1 MVRWS
6 RGGGPTCCF
15 TGRHAA
21 SYHLVW
27 MFQHLCRQPSG
38 PRVSLAATVFTI
50 AAGGVDHVL
59 QMRKLR
65 CGGGWVSDF
74 CEVTRCTGVQAH
86 EMGALILSR
95 SPSITLR
102 VLQGKFTVIP
112 GGWTSRCKPSSCG
125 AWDSGLRVQACE
137 PCGLRHALGRLWEP
151 GSEDVGLGL
160 GEGKQR
166 AQVGHG
172 PGCPEALNSG

>member
-6 RGGGPTCCF
+6 SGGGGVDPPVALLAGMQLVITWYGCF
-15 TGRHAA
+15 SISAG
-21 SYHLVW
+21 
-27 MFQHLCRQPSG
+27 
-38 PRVSLAATVFTI
+38 RVSLAATVFTI
-50 AAGGVDHVL
+50 AVGGVDHVL

-125 AWDSGLRVQACE
+125 AWGLRAMGA
-137 PCGLRHALGRLWEP
+137 GL
-151 GSEDVGLGL
+151 
-160 GEGKQR
+160 
-166 AQVGHG
+166 
-172 PGCPEALNSG
+172 